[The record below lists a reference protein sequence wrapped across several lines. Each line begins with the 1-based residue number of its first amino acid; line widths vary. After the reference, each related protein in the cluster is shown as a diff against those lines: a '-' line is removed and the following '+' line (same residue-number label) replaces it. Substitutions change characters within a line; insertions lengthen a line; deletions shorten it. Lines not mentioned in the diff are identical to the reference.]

1 MKSKLNEQMLPCWL
15 EYRWISP
22 SSIGWRMGVGE
33 SYRLKWLK
41 WLKSLPLEE
50 QQDYIKQFPEPKM
63 WKWGGLWE
71 ESEEEPEEDFG
82 YVNEFHSVT
91 FWNKDGIPSYSYS
104 DLLKDVGNGMSKR
117 YLHFWGATPDKNG
130 RITKSCLSQWWMEDF
145 QVDTITYCCMEQ
157 YMMAEKARLF
167 GDKKIEEKIL
177 HCNVPGKIKALGR
190 KVEGFEE
197 DVWQACRYSIVLN
210 GNYYKF
216 SQNKRLW
223 NFLNKTKDTIL
234 VEASPYDRIWGIGLA
249 EDKKEAVQPEHWK
262 GINLLGFALMEVRE
276 ELRRV
281 LKGLESFDRQKRG
294 ENE

>member
-1 MKSKLNEQMLPCWL
+1 MNSKLKEQMLPCWL
-15 EYRWISP
+15 EHRWISP
-22 SSIGWRMGVGE
+22 FSIGWRMGVGE

-41 WLKSLPLEE
+41 WLKSLPLKE

-63 WKWGGLWE
+63 WKWGGLWK

-82 YVNEFHSVT
+82 YVNEFHSIT
-91 FWNKDGIPSYSYS
+91 FWNREGIPSYCYS
-104 DLLKDVGNGMSKR
+104 DLLKDVQNGISKK

-130 RITKSCLSQWWMEDF
+130 EITKSCLSQWWMEDF

-167 GDKKIEEKIL
+167 GDKKTEEKIL
-177 HCNVPGKIKALGR
+177 HCNIPGKIKALGR
-190 KVEGFEE
+190 KVEGFDEE
-197 DVWQACRYSIVLN
+197 VWQICRYSIVLN

-216 SQNKRLW
+216 SQNQRLW
-223 NFLNKTKDTIL
+223 NFLNATKDRVL

-249 EDKKEAVQPEHWK
+249 EDKKEAVAPEHWK
-262 GINLLGFALMEVRE
+262 GINLLGFALIEVRE